1 MWLSICKDGPVQF
14 SHYISSGAQFSKV
27 TLSHTTSDVTPRKA
41 ALIEQQI
48 TEHVGIRSVVE
59 RVPQNNSTVQFNM
72 MIFWVSF
79 FTWVKSVKHFLCRCQ
94 ILLNSQDYT
103 PKFFSIQCRT
113 ILITLPA
120 LHSRIHRRYYILKQS
135 ITLSTMGSK
144 IEVHYCI
151 HSVWTL
157 ESHDSED
164 APYR

>member
-72 MIFWVSF
+72 MIF
-79 FTWVKSVKHFLCRCQ
+79 
-94 ILLNSQDYT
+94 
-103 PKFFSIQCRT
+103 
-113 ILITLPA
+113 
-120 LHSRIHRRYYILKQS
+120 
-135 ITLSTMGSK
+135 
-144 IEVHYCI
+144 
-151 HSVWTL
+151 
-157 ESHDSED
+157 
-164 APYR
+164 